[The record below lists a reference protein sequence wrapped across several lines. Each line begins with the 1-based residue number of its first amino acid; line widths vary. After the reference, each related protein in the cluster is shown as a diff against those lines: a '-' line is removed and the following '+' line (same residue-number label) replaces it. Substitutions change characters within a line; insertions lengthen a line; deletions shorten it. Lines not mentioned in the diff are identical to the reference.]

1 MEDWIENVCVD
12 GLKALGQQPDERY
25 VIDNVRV
32 EVNTRFTGTRG
43 VVKRQEA

>member
-25 VIDNVRV
+25 KTH
-32 EVNTRFTGTRG
+32 NTQTT
-43 VVKRQEA
+43 KLDSE